1 MGGGYMYYDG
11 FIISW
16 YGGECYVDCICPIDT
31 INPTKVVDSLRYKN
45 KLETIILSDSKL
57 RVIAEYHVIEDCFSF
72 IPKNSKERKLAYD
85 VRNIYKRYKKT
96 KPTNCSDCKNV

>member
-1 MGGGYMYYDG
+1 MYYDG

-16 YGGECYVDCICPIDT
+16 YGGECYVDCICPIET
-31 INPTKVVDSLRYKN
+31 IKPNKIVDALKYRDN
-45 KLETIILSDSKL
+45 VETIIISDSKL

-96 KPTNCSDCKNV
+96 KPTNCTDSKII